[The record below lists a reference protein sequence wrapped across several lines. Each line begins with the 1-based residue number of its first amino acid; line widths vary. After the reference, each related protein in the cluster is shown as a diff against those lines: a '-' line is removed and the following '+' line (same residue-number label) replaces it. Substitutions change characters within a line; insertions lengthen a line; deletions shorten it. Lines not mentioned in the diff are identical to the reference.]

1 MKFIKFFQFFLD
13 LLSEYGDGLILLPAM
28 TLATF
33 VVVYIVYRVTGR
45 RKFYKYLPGIIL
57 SGLGLFFLYLGLV
70 NLTERSGLDRIWDF
84 CIYFVAGFNG
94 LLFAW
99 ILGIYNKRKKK
110 TDDFPEEII
119 EDIPEE
125 SYVEE
130 MPADDADRFG
140 ETRAVPKINEAQIE
154 NAEETRAI
162 YLDEI
167 ERLEKKKHGEIAFEE
182 ETDQEDDNPEDD
194 FVLPETERVTKD
206 WQIWRKKK

>member
-1 MKFIKFFQFFLD
+1 MKIIKFFQFFLN
-13 LLSEYGDGLILLPAM
+13 LLSEYGNGLILLPAM

-57 SGLGLFFLYLGLV
+57 SCLGLFFLYLGLV

-99 ILGIYNKRKKK
+99 ILGIYNKRKK
-110 TDDFPEEII
+110 TVDDIPEEIF

-125 SYVEE
+125 SYAEE
-130 MPADDADRFG
+130 TPADDADRFG
-140 ETRAVPKINEAQIE
+140 ETRTVSKINEAQIE
-154 NAEETRAI
+154 NAQETRAI

-167 ERLEKKKHGEIAFEE
+167 ERLEKKKHGEIAFEDE
-182 ETDQEDDNPEDD
+182 PDHEGDDPEDD

>member
-1 MKFIKFFQFFLD
+1 MKIIKFFQFFLN
-13 LLSEYGDGLILLPAM
+13 LLNEYGSGLILLPAM
-28 TLATF
+28 TLAAF

-57 SGLGLFFLYLGLV
+57 FGLGLFCLYLGLV
-70 NLTERSGLDRIWDF
+70 GLTERSGLDRIWDF

-99 ILGIYNKRKKK
+99 ILGIYNKRKK
-110 TDDFPEEII
+110 TVDDTPEEII
-119 EDIPEE
+119 DDIPEE
-125 SYVEE
+125 PYAEE

-140 ETRAVPKINEAQIE
+140 ETRTVPKVNEMQMQ
-154 NAEETRAI
+154 NAEETKAI

-167 ERLEKKKHGEIAFEE
+167 ERLEKKKHGKIPFEE
-182 ETDQEDDNPEDD
+182 EHDHESEDSDDD

-206 WQIWRKKK
+206 WKIWRKKK